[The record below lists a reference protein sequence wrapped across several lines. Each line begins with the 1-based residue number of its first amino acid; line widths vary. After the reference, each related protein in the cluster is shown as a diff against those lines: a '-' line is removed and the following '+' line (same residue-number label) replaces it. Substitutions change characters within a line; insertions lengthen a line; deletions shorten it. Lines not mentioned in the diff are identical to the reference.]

1 MPAMGERLKEL
12 RKASGV
18 TQTALA
24 DALGVH
30 PQTVSKWERG
40 VSDPDISQL
49 GDLAAA
55 LGVPLETLLG
65 LPETDRTY
73 AGAFRAESLGRAV
86 SALRAARGESQ
97 ERLAAA
103 VNVSPDAVSR
113 WERGV
118 T

>member
-1 MPAMGERLKEL
+1 MPAIGERLKDL

-40 VSDPDISQL
+40 VSEPDISQL

-55 LGVPLETLLG
+55 LGLSLEALLG
-65 LPETDRTY
+65 LPDAERTY
-73 AGAFRAESLGRAV
+73 TCAFRAESLGREV
-86 SALRAARGESQ
+86 SALRIARG
-97 ERLAAA
+97 
-103 VNVSPDAVSR
+103 
-113 WERGV
+113 
-118 T
+118 